1 VSAAAIGAAAAIKF
15 PWREARCSGFSGQQP
30 RKGVDSRSRAGSHR
44 LSLRLIEH
52 AREDAGHPIRSQSYP
67 REFSDLSQ
75 SLEAHYGLPESL
87 RHQDGRSVK
96 RAPMAHLRRTG
107 MISAD
112 NWTLPPRPSL
122 FGMMR
127 RAAAFRTT

>member
-1 VSAAAIGAAAAIKF
+1 MF
-15 PWREARCSGFSGQQP
+15 PWREARCSGFSRQQP
-30 RKGVDSRSRAGSHR
+30 QEGVDSRSRAGKPS
-44 LSLRLIEH
+44 SLFEADR
-52 AREDAGHPIRSQSYP
+52 ARGGRPGHPIRSQGYP

-96 RAPMAHLRRTG
+96 RAPCPREAPMAHLRRTG

-112 NWTLPPRPSL
+112 N
-122 FGMMR
+122 
-127 RAAAFRTT
+127 